1 MRRTFLESTTLRW
14 NPAMEITCFDDL
26 LRAAHAQPEPQRLLF
41 VFTGVELPDDA
52 TAEQRAAFDAGHGGA
67 LVPRMCVD
75 KLPAE
80 IDSFDTL
87 VQESQQF
94 GQEWVI
100 VFVAAMSGAL
110 NHVPTSEEA
119 EQPLQRM
126 VESIKQGMLG
136 SFIPFNRQGETVHFG

>member
-1 MRRTFLESTTLRW
+1 
-14 NPAMEITCFDDL
+14 MEITCFDDL

-52 TAEQRAAFDAGHGGA
+52 TAEQRTAFAAGHGGA

-80 IDSFDTL
+80 IASFDAL
-87 VQESQQF
+87 AQESQQF

-100 VFVAAMSGAL
+100 VFVAAMSGTL

-119 EQPLQRM
+119 EKPLQHM
-126 VESIKQGMLG
+126 VEAIKQGMLG
-136 SFIPFNRQGETVHFG
+136 SFIPFNRQGEPVHFG